1 MNCVFGKDRP
11 SFVRVFCPFRT
22 KGRTGT
28 LCTIDDRPEAQQIT
42 TPADDTSQH
51 QPQQNLR
58 NFSFAMSSAKPS
70 HVTESI
76 ADRKAA
82 REIAEARQS
91 GSVAPAIDVKTNA
104 IINPHN
110 PEFITKRPW
119 YLGNNDEGPSLDHQT
134 LDPNA
139 SDRQTLSLA
148 AADQLVKKERQ
159 LEKEKRKKGQLEVGM
174 WVEALKNNKGP
185 YRICKITKIAKKG
198 TIFDLEYEDGTTEKK
213 VKFKPKGSMFKPRI
227 RMTKSGTRSI
237 QIDSSKYG
245 KETYDSKRDEYH
257 GYDAD
262 THTKKVEKIF
272 QEREELRRKLRE
284 EEKQKQKEEH
294 EGTGENGEE
303 RRKDKA
309 TMSDSDLDSD
319 VEGSDDDSDDE
330 FAQKEEKVFTSR
342 LARQGGVGGAQM
354 KVTARNLRIR
364 EDTAKYLRNLDPNS
378 AYYDPK
384 SRSMRDNPNPELPP
398 EESQF
403 VGDNFARISGDAVEL
418 ASTQLFAW
426 DAADKGV
433 SELHPQANPSQV
445 ELLKKKF
452 KSKSAEIKL
461 QKKKKVLDKYGGGE
475 YLDGSGGLANAI
487 EEKSDPTAQA
497 NSIRERKIRFGVS
510 TVAEEYNRD
519 GRMIKGPAKAK
530 MVAQKSKY
538 EEDVFINGHSTVWG
552 SYFHIGA
559 FTWGYADDH
568 SLIRNSYCTG
578 EAGKKANDE
587 ANEMQFGT
595 GVAGSAA
602 LAQARGMLKAL
613 PKGLI
618 DNSGSKGLEP
628 PSSKSKLYGEANQ
641 KAEIDKEKVKA
652 ALEKFDS
659 KQKDDTRGD
668 KKRKYNSMN
677 IENDVTEEELEAYRL
692 RKERSAD
699 PMANIGS
706 DEVLDYKG

>member
-1 MNCVFGKDRP
+1 
-11 SFVRVFCPFRT
+11 
-22 KGRTGT
+22 
-28 LCTIDDRPEAQQIT
+28 
-42 TPADDTSQH
+42 
-51 QPQQNLR
+51 
-58 NFSFAMSSAKPS
+58 MSSSSKPL

-91 GSVAPAIDVKTNA
+91 GTVAPQIDVKTNA

-139 SDRQTLSLA
+139 SDRQVLTMTS
-148 AADQLVKKERQ
+148 ADQLIKQERQ
-159 LEKEKRKKGQLEVGM
+159 NEKEKRKKGQFEEGM
-174 WVEALKNNKGP
+174 WVEALKSNKGP
-185 YRICKITKIAKKG
+185 YRICKIVKIAKKG
-198 TIFDLEYEDGTTEKK
+198 TLFDLEFEDGTLEKK
-213 VKFKPKGSMFKPRI
+213 VKFKPGKGSGMFKPRI
-227 RMTKSGTRSI
+227 RMTKSGARSL
-237 QIDSSKYG
+237 QVDAKKYG

-262 THTKKVEKIF
+262 SHTKKVEQIF
-272 QEREELRRKLRE
+272 KEREEIRQKLRE
-284 EEKQKQKEEH
+284 ENKRKQKDQKEGIGDDHDDDNNNNEK
-294 EGTGENGEE
+294 G
-303 RRKDKA
+303 KA

-384 SRSMRDNPNPELPP
+384 SRSMRDNPNPEVAP

-426 DAADKGV
+426 DAAEKGV

-452 KSKSAEIKL
+452 KSKSAEIQL
-461 QKKKKVLDKYGGGE
+461 QKKKKVLDKYGGSE
-475 YLDGSGGLANAI
+475 YLDGSGGLANAL
-487 EEKSDPTAQA
+487 EEKRHPSVQA
-497 NSIRERKIRFGVS
+497 NTVEERKIRFGVS
-510 TVAEEYNRD
+510 TVAEEYRRD
-519 GRMIKGPAKAK
+519 GRIIKGQTNVKR
-530 MVAQKSKY
+530 VAQKSKY
-538 EEDVFINGHSTVWG
+538 QEDIFINGHSTVWG

-568 SLIRNSYCTG
+568 SLIRSSYCTG
-578 EAGKKANDE
+578 AAGRKANDE
-587 ANEMQFGT
+587 ANEMRYGT

-602 LAQARGMLKAL
+602 LAQARGMLKAI
-613 PKGLI
+613 PKGRKD
-618 DNSGSKGLEP
+618 DNSFGMDP
-628 PSSKSKLYGEANQ
+628 PSSKSKLYGEADQ
-641 KAEIDKEKVKA
+641 KAELDKDKVKA
-652 ALEKFDS
+652 ALEKYDRDHS
-659 KQKDDTRGD
+659 GSNRRED
-668 KKRKYNSMN
+668 KKRKYHSMDAEVE
-677 IENDVTEEELEAYRL
+677 ITEEEMEAYRL

-699 PMANIGS
+699 PMANVSS
-706 DEVLDYKG
+706 DEVLDYQK